1 MRWLVA
7 AFLAIAFVLGG
18 AMARADDTT
27 ARANDLKKSGDKA
40 MDALRYD
47 DAIAAYTEAYALSH
61 DPTVIYNR
69 GRVHQ
74 ARADYP
80 QALDDLERFE
90 REASPELLK
99 RVPRLAPL
107 LAELRAKVAVLTIKC
122 EMAGARVLLREKVIG
137 ETPIAS
143 PIRTNAGPA
152 VIEVTREGF
161 TPFREETDLKGGAT
175 TVIEAKLVKVVP
187 LQAVLVVRAVGAL
200 DVTVDGARLGKPPV
214 ETTVNPGTHRVTAEG
229 DGVEPSSTSVVVA
242 AGERKEVS
250 LELAHRPSVVSR
262 WWFWTGAAVVVA
274 AGVVLT
280 YAVLTEKSAPS
291 GDHFSPSHVQSSL
304 VAW

>member
-1 MRWLVA
+1 MRSI
-7 AFLAIAFVLGG
+7 LAICTIALLLFVGRI
-18 AMARADDTT
+18 AHADDAARA
-27 ARANDLKKSGDKA
+27 AELKKTGDKA

-47 DAIAAYTEAYALSH
+47 DAIQAYTDAYALSR

-80 QALDDLERFE
+80 LALDDIERFE
-90 REASPELLK
+90 KDASPELRA
-99 RVPRLAPL
+99 RVPKLAPL
-107 LAELRAKVAVLTIKC
+107 LAELRAKVASVTIRC
-122 EMAGARVLLREKVIG
+122 ETAGARVLLRDKVVG
-137 ETPIAS
+137 ETPIAA

-161 TPFREETDLKGGAT
+161 KPYREETNLAGGTTT
-175 TVIEAKLVKVVP
+175 TVDVKLVP
-187 LQAVLVVRAVGAL
+187 LTAVLLVRAAGAL

-214 ETTVNPGTHRVTAEG
+214 ETTVTPGTHRVTAEG
-229 DGVEPSSTSVVVA
+229 DGVEPSSTSVVVG

-250 LELAHRPSVVSR
+250 LELEQRPGILSR

-280 YAVLTEKSAPS
+280 YAALTEKSPPS

-304 VAW
+304 VSW